1 MVSLKSGWS
10 LWSDTFG
17 PIREGIEQEMP
28 FSDLHVQDLL
38 PHRHPFLFVDNIV
51 SLEPA
56 HRVEGTFLVKDD
68 HPFINRT
75 GAVPVFPASLVV
87 EALGQIAAICIRYP
101 QGETSTQVRPRGF
114 LARIDQCSFEHP
126 VHVGKALLLT
136 ANLVKHFATLYKFEA
151 AGFVDD
157 KIVVKAAL
165 TLFLEF

>member
-1 MVSLKSGWS
+1 
-10 LWSDTFG
+10 
-17 PIREGIEQEMP
+17 MP
-28 FSDLHVQDLL
+28 FSNLHVQDLL
-38 PHRHPFLFVDNIV
+38 PHRHPFLFVDKVV
-51 SLEPA
+51 SLQPD

-75 GAVPVFPASLVV
+75 GDVPVFPASLVV

-101 QGETSTQVRPRGF
+101 QGETSPQLRPRGF

-136 ANLVKHFATLYKFEA
+136 ASLVKHFATLYKFEA
-151 AGFVDD
+151 TGFVDD
-157 KIVVKAAL
+157 KMVVKAAL